1 MSAVDESIVREYF
14 EAHGFLVCQRRKYVV
29 QARQKAAAEE
39 ISLIV
44 VNPQAVA
51 GVVPA
56 QFELGAGTLPQV
68 SRAIVAVKGW
78 HTEIFAP
85 SVLAHQ
91 PKIFRFVEQR
101 VVDEARKLVGGDGLL
116 KLLVIPGLPRDAK
129 SRAKSIE
136 LLRAKG
142 VDGVISF
149 REILSDLI
157 GRVHTNRNYQK
168 SDLLQTLRLLKN
180 YGLLREPQMELKL
193 RSRKVKTENDLG
205 SRKDAKAQSTA

>member
-1 MSAVDESIVREYF
+1 MSAVDETIVREYF

-29 QARQKAAAEE
+29 QSRHKTADEE
-39 ISLIV
+39 INLV
-44 VNPQAVA
+44 VLNPQCSGDATA
-51 GVVPA
+51 S
-56 QFELGAGTLPQV
+56 FELTAETLRQV
-68 SRAIVAVKGW
+68 SRAVVAVKGW
-78 HTEIFAP
+78 HTETFAP

-101 VVDEARKLVGGDGLL
+101 AVEEAKKVVGGDGLL
-116 KLLVIPGLPRDAK
+116 KILVVPGLPREAK
-129 SRAKSIE
+129 TRERSIE

-157 GRVHTNRNYQK
+157 ARVHTNRNYQK

-180 YGLLREPQMELKL
+180 YDLLRDPQLELRL
-193 RSRKVKTENDLG
+193 RTRKTKKRSDGAGE
-205 SRKDAKAQSTA
+205 